1 MLKGIQLAQRRQPT
15 MVHDVI
21 IPLDLL
27 EGRGLE
33 LYHRAHL
40 ILENMAKG

>member
-27 EGRGLE
+27 EGGLE